1 MFDEEYIVSGH
12 CAVSW
17 EVIRDLFRQNFIDHL
32 DIGATLCIYY
42 QGKCVVDLAGGWFD
56 FENHTRPYTHDTLQM
71 IYSTGKGVM
80 ATALALCVQRG
91 LLDYEER
98 IATYWPEFG
107 QNGKKNVKV
116 KDLLSHR
123 AGLVVI
129 DDDDGLLK
137 VEDTLDDPTK
147 ITHLLAKQKP
157 YWEPDVGGHGYHALT
172 FGYLVSEL
180 IRRIDFVKHRSM
192 GQFIQE
198 EIAQAIG
205 DCEYFVGNC
214 LPDQCQIRVSPCIP
228 PRKTASVENQ
238 SELSQLQTR
247 IFTLNGLIPSS
258 PINGKDKHLS
268 PINGFT
274 NARSL
279 ARIYASLLFT
289 ESLITSKTLAKAIL
303 NNTPENEPDQILSH
317 MTTKFSQGG
326 YMLDSTV
333 VKDFGKCFGHWGI
346 EKALPMLVLGV
357 SCILAVAIIFGILC
371 GNMIRARR
379 KIERIQHENEEKKE
393 QYPIYI
399 ITSQSQNSIKLPI
412 STNNNKINNTNQS
425 AAILSSTTKINEYRS
440 SSSRMEIAL
449 DPTFKIHP
457 YHLCSFKRI
466 VEL

>member
-333 VKDFGKCFGHWGI
+333 VKDFGKCFGHWG
-346 EKALPMLVLGV
+346 
-357 SCILAVAIIFGILC
+357 
-371 GNMIRARR
+371 